1 MAESRI
7 SFPGPRSLRSPF
19 PSVIPPA
26 PQNSRGGFSA
36 PPDGGALQLH
46 APGCF
51 SDQLPETPE
60 LQFGVLAAAQAG
72 DSLFQPTVAL
82 QREETR
88 SAQRGAACGPTFPPG
103 PTFPLTGPPSHPPC
117 PGPEAGAPGRP
128 WRGRRAGL
136 PSARGGGPVGGASE
150 HLLGESVLPGAGH
163 PLSTGMRCGS
173 CWVTRSRSSEGVRV
187 SFPPSAE
194 YW

>member
-1 MAESRI
+1 MNPRLAEVGQAQVQKRAAMAESRI

-82 QREETR
+82 QREET
-88 SAQRGAACGPTFPPG
+88 AQLSGGQRAGPPSRP
-103 PTFPLTGPPSHPPC
+103 GPPSHSRAHLPTRPAQDRKQEHQAG
-117 PGPEAGAPGRP
+117 PGEEEGLGFLVPGVVAQWVGPRSTCL
-128 WRGRRAGL
+128 GSLSCLGQVT
-136 PSARGGGPVGGASE
+136 PSVPA
-150 HLLGESVLPGAGH
+150 
-163 PLSTGMRCGS
+163 
-173 CWVTRSRSSEGVRV
+173 
-187 SFPPSAE
+187 
-194 YW
+194 